1 MQHNVLWVAHKVPLS
16 IWTYFFYLFWII
28 LIYYICFF
36 SSTPDFK
43 ISCLEI
49 CTVGARYKLSV
60 CIITWEPGFQIIFF
74 GCSIVQSSGYNVD
87 NLIREFKRSH
97 ELFGCSNHL
106 LMHCPRILWPCQNKL
121 FNFFELMDSENTPS
135 IFSMCTSFFSETCRC
150 SSISYWQGLLVNPL
164 FSVISRNRL
173 LGCGNKIIIIIKL
186 LRSFSFYFIK
196 RFIKIT

>member
-49 CTVGARYKLSV
+49 CTVRARYKLSV

-74 GCSIVQSSGYNVD
+74 GCSIVQSSGDNVD

-121 FNFFELMDSENTPS
+121 FNFFKLMDSENTPS

-173 LGCGNKIIIIIKL
+173 LIIKL
-186 LRSFSFYFIK
+186 LRSFSFYLIK